1 MSKDLPEYLETKL
14 PFSIKSTTMKKIK
27 TAIIGAAGY
36 TGGELLRILVHHPHC
51 ELVYVHSN
59 SQKGKKVTDTH
70 PDLIGDTDLVFT
82 DKVDTEGIDA
92 VFLGLPHGET
102 KGFLEAH
109 PFPAET
115 VIIDLSTDFR
125 DESYGFVYGLPEVNK
140 SKIQSAKKIANP
152 GCFATGIQLALAP
165 AIAKAWV
172 EDTVHISGITGS
184 TGAGK
189 KLSDTTH
196 FSYRSSNMSVYK
208 LFTHQHLKEI
218 KQTFSQLHTGFDQHL
233 LFVPYR
239 GNFPRGIWITAY
251 FPYSGT
257 KEEAL
262 QVYRDFYKDA
272 PYTHVSDKDI
282 DMKQA
287 VNTNKCIIHTQV
299 ENGQL
304 VIYSAIDNLLKGAS
318 GQAVQNFN
326 LAFGLEE
333 TSGLNLKSIAF

>member
-1 MSKDLPEYLETKL
+1 
-14 PFSIKSTTMKKIK
+14 MKKIK

-36 TGGELLRILVHHPHC
+36 TGGELLRLLVHHSAC
-51 ELVYVHSN
+51 DLVYVHSN
-59 SQKGKKVTDTH
+59 SQKGKKVTDVH

-82 DKVDTEGIDA
+82 DKVKIDGIEA

-102 KGFLEAH
+102 KRFLENH
-109 PFPAET
+109 PFSPDT

-125 DESYGFVYGLPEVNK
+125 DESNGFLYGLPEVNR
-140 SKIQSAKKIANP
+140 SKIKTAKRIANP
-152 GCFATGIQLALAP
+152 GCFATGIQLALLP
-165 AIAKAWV
+165 AVAKGWIK
-172 EDTVHISGITGS
+172 ETVQISGITGS

-189 KLSDTTH
+189 KLAESSH
-196 FSYRSSNMSVYK
+196 FSYRTGNMSVYK

-218 KQTFSQLHTGFDQHL
+218 KQTFGQLNIGFNQEL

-239 GNFPRGIWITAY
+239 GNFARGIWITAY
-251 FPYSGT
+251 FPFERSV
-257 KEEAL
+257 EEAKEAYL
-262 QVYRDFYKDA
+262 DFYKDA
-272 PYTHVSDKDI
+272 PFTHVSGQDI

-287 VNTNKCIIHTQV
+287 VNTNKCILHLQK

-333 TSGLNLKSIAF
+333 STGLHLKSIAF

>member
-1 MSKDLPEYLETKL
+1 M
-14 PFSIKSTTMKKIK
+14 IKIR

-36 TGGELLRILVHHPHC
+36 TGGELLRLLVHHPNC
-51 ELVYVHSN
+51 ELVCVHSN
-59 SQKGKKVTDTH
+59 SQKGKRVDQVH
-70 PDLIGDTDLVFT
+70 PDLIGDCDLVFT
-82 DKVDTEGIDA
+82 DEVPAEDVDA

-109 PFPAET
+109 PFSPDT

-125 DESYGFVYGLPEVNK
+125 NESNGFIYGLPEVNK
-140 SKIQSAKKIANP
+140 DKIKTAKKIANP

-165 AIAKAWV
+165 AIVKGWAKGS
-172 EDTVHISGITGS
+172 VHISGITGS

-189 KLSDTTH
+189 KLSETSH

-218 KQTFSQLHTGFDQHL
+218 KQTFKQLNADFDSEL

-239 GNFPRGIWITAY
+239 GNFPRGIWVTAY
-251 FPYSGT
+251 FPFEGT
-257 KEEAL
+257 EAEAL
-262 QVYRDFYKDA
+262 EFYREFYKEA
-272 PYTHVSDKDI
+272 AFTHVSAQDI

-287 VNTNKCIIHTQV
+287 VNTNKCIIHVQK
-299 ENGQL
+299 EAGHL

-333 TSGLNLKSIAF
+333 RIGLNLKSIAF